1 METDDL
7 TDKWGLESISNFT
20 ICFPNQ
26 FFWHAGICNKSD
38 SSVYVVTEFLYEILA
53 D

>member
-7 TDKWGLESISNFT
+7 IDKWGLES
-20 ICFPNQ
+20 FPTLQ
-26 FFWHAGICNKSD
+26 FAFLINSFDMLVYVVSH